1 MMAKVAEK
9 LTGLQAAG
17 GIAAGTL
24 ATVSTI
30 YNQVGGLT
38 NSLFSSAITNTVANS
53 LSNNLNSAA
62 ASFYNPPNIN
72 DEDLTSL
79 SVTSSDN
86 VHNAALESNPITKID
101 SPIAPPAADPNGSP
115 ATAPAATGNPIA
127 PKQQSAARPRSARI
141 AEKKGLPKYFRY
153 GGRGVPSLTVD
164 TQELIPQDLNPIR
177 LALEAL
183 LCFMIWLGSKK
194 CDSIKGFLITVL
206 VAILLLFSLMAITM
220 GIVTGR
226 NCGVGGKDLL
236 QRIVYYAFVSIGYY
250 FTDLFSGGAGD
261 IFAKFATKTATF
273 GALYFLFESVTA
285 VSEKKKP
292 LKEEAKKL
300 LKNLKKEKK

>member
-1 MMAKVAEK
+1 ME
-9 LTGLQAAG
+9 
-17 GIAAGTL
+17 
-24 ATVSTI
+24 
-30 YNQVGGLT
+30 
-38 NSLFSSAITNTVANS
+38 
-53 LSNNLNSAA
+53 
-62 ASFYNPPNIN
+62 
-72 DEDLTSL
+72 
-79 SVTSSDN
+79 
-86 VHNAALESNPITKID
+86 
-101 SPIAPPAADPNGSP
+101 
-115 ATAPAATGNPIA
+115 
-127 PKQQSAARPRSARI
+127 
-141 AEKKGLPKYFRY
+141 
-153 GGRGVPSLTVD
+153 VD

-183 LCFMIWLGSKK
+183 LCFMIWFGSKK

-206 VAILLLFSLMAITM
+206 VAILLLFALMAITM

-250 FTDLFSGGAGD
+250 FIDLFSGGAGD

-300 LKNLKKEKK
+300 LKNLKKDKK